1 MEIVSMEEQVRHIVI
16 LKFRADTSDE
26 QLTAIFDHFR
36 DLKNQ
41 IPGIVAFEHGANNST
56 EGMDQGFT
64 HVVMLTFENAHARDT
79 YLPHPYHLRFV
90 EFLNNTGTMQEAFVV
105 DYSPRP

>member
-1 MEIVSMEEQVRHIVI
+1 MEEQVRHVVV
-16 LKFRADTSDE
+16 LKFKRDTSEE
-26 QLTAIFDHFR
+26 QLTAIFDRFR

-64 HVVMLTFENAHARDT
+64 HVVMLTFENAQARDT
-79 YLPHPYHLRFV
+79 YLPHPNHLTFV
-90 EFLNNTGTMQEAFVV
+90 EFMGSTGAMQEAFIV
-105 DYSPRP
+105 DYSPQP